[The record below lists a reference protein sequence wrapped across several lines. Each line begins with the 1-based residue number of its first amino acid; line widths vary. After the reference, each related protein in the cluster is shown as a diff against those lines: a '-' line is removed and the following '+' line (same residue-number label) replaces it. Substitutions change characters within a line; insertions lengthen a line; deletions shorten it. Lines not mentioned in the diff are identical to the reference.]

1 MAVNKKTTYGKINI
15 ANKAIATVVA
25 NAALEC
31 YGVVGLS
38 TKGGLVGKIQSVLN
52 KDEYSKGVLVSQ
64 LNSSVSIS
72 LYVVISFG
80 VKVTEVLN
88 EIQKKV
94 HFVVSNTFDLKINKV
109 NVYAVSLRK
118 ID

>member
-38 TKGGLVGKIQSVLN
+38 TKGGLVGKLQSVLN
-52 KDEYSKGVLVSQ
+52 KEEYSKGVFLLRDRRLVDGSGYRPRDG
-64 LNSSVSIS
+64 LWSRYGTSE
-72 LYVVISFG
+72 Y
-80 VKVTEVLN
+80 
-88 EIQKKV
+88 
-94 HFVVSNTFDLKINKV
+94 
-109 NVYAVSLRK
+109 
-118 ID
+118 